1 MGCLALAGFF
11 HRVLLAQ
18 IIPPP
23 ISLGELQSALEA
35 QPELSTVYLAVT
47 LNGNRLADLVP
58 FTVKEKR
65 LYASPAVLEG
75 MGFRDFDTG
84 QTLIALDTINQLK
97 QDYHQS
103 TQALTLTIPVAELDL
118 ERVIYH
124 NESSADIEVS
134 KGTGLLLNYDL
145 YGWHSND
152 KYKSLSA
159 FSELRFFNPLGV
171 LSNTSLA
178 RSNYSPMDKGW
189 QNRNVRLDTQ
199 WETSWPGSAVSL
211 RLGDTLTA
219 ALPWSRSTRIGG
231 IQLSRNFAL
240 QPYFSTAPLPS
251 FLGEASV
258 PSTAELYINGIKQFE
273 QSVPSG
279 PFEIQSMPYING
291 AGNASLVL
299 TDVQGRQQSIDL
311 PFYSTSMLLKQGL
324 ADWSLEA
331 GYVRKDYGIRSWQY
345 AREPVFSGTLRYGL
359 TNAITAELHAEG
371 SKDLLNY
378 GAGANI
384 RLGQLG
390 VITGSYSASRHDE
403 AGGEPSGKM
412 YSASYQWQGSYFHV
426 NASLKKADK
435 NYRDIAF
442 LHGSDFPETNQIVST
457 GLNLGQAGSLGVS
470 YIKLDYFNQSSSRY
484 ANAYWSKSLGRSTYL
499 NVNFNKNLNDSSD
512 YSVYAG
518 VSFSLGPD
526 YRASSSFSKSGDQNS
541 YSVDISKASRE
552 NMGWSWQVQGRY
564 DDVASAYAN
573 ASYRGNYGTYGL
585 GAQADKH
592 RQAAYASTSGSLV
605 VMSGG
610 VFAGRQVSDGFA
622 VVSTN
627 GVADVPVKL
636 ENNLYGNTNRSG
648 LLMVAPLQAY
658 QRNKVDIDT
667 MNLPANMSIDKVSA
681 EVSTQAKSGTKV
693 LFKIKPI
700 RAATIVLHDANGVPL
715 ALGTRVVLNKD
726 YGTIVGYGG
735 IAYLEQ
741 LEEKNQLEVNNDG
754 LACVVQFE
762 FTSEEATIPQLGP
775 FICR

>member
-1 MGCLALAGFF
+1 MVFLGSLALAGFF
-11 HRVLLAQ
+11 HRALLAQ

-23 ISLGELQSALEA
+23 VSLGELQSALEA

-75 MGFRDFDTG
+75 MGFRGFDTG
-84 QTLIALDTINQLK
+84 QTLIPLDTINQLK

-118 ERVIYH
+118 ERIIFN
-124 NESSADIEVS
+124 NELSADIEVS

-145 YGWHSND
+145 YGWHSSD

-159 FSELRFFNPLGV
+159 FSELRFFNPYGV

-178 RSNYSPMDKGW
+178 RTNHSSMHTGW
-189 QNRNVRLDTQ
+189 QSKGVRLDTQ
-199 WETSWPGSAVSL
+199 WETSWPGSAISL

-251 FLGEASV
+251 FLGEASL

-279 PFEIQSMPYING
+279 PFEIQSMPYISG

-345 AREPVFSGTLRYGL
+345 DREPVFSGTLRYGL
-359 TNAITAELHAEG
+359 TNTITTDLHAEG
-371 SKDLLNY
+371 SKDLFNY
-378 GAGANI
+378 GAGASI

-390 VITGSYSASRHDE
+390 VITGSYAGSQHDE
-403 AGGEPSGKM
+403 VRGRM

-435 NYRDIAF
+435 DYRDIAF

-470 YIKLDYFNQSSSRY
+470 YIKLDYFNQPSSRY
-484 ANAYWSKSLGRSTYL
+484 ANAYWSKSMGRSTYL
-499 NVNFNKNLNDSSD
+499 NINVNKNLNDSKD

-518 VSFSLGPD
+518 ISFSLGPD
-526 YRASSSFSKSGDQNS
+526 YRASSSFNKSGKQNS
-541 YSVDISKASRE
+541 YAVDISKANRE

-564 DDVASAYAN
+564 SDVASAYAN
-573 ASYRGNYGTYGL
+573 ASYLGNYGTYGL
-585 GAQADKH
+585 GAQADRH
-592 RQAAYASTSGSLV
+592 RQAAYASTRGSLV

-610 VFAGRQVSDGFA
+610 VFAGRQVNDGFA

-627 GVADVPVKL
+627 GVPDVPVKL
-636 ENNLYGNTNRSG
+636 QNNLYGNTNSSG

-667 MNLPANMSIDKVSA
+667 MNLPANMSIDKVST
-681 EVSTQAKSGTKV
+681 EVSTQSKSGTKV

-715 ALGTRVVLNKD
+715 ALGTQVVLNKKHT
-726 YGTIVGYGG
+726 TIVGYDG
-735 IAYLEQ
+735 IVYLEQ
-741 LEEKNQLEVNNDG
+741 LEKNNQLEVGNAELG
-754 LACVVQFE
+754 CSLEFE
-762 FTSEEATIPQLGP
+762 FTSRENTIPQLGP
-775 FICR
+775 FVCR